1 VPDEWFFYPMFQLVF
16 TNTDILFYGHDS
28 GNEKQK
34 MNKNLKVKIGSPLAT
49 YISWLSYNYIN
60 TINV

>member
-1 VPDEWFFYPMFQLVF
+1 VLDEWFFYPMFQLVF

-28 GNEKQK
+28 GKEKQK
-34 MNKNLKVKIGSPLAT
+34 MNKNLKVKIG
-49 YISWLSYNYIN
+49 YKYIN